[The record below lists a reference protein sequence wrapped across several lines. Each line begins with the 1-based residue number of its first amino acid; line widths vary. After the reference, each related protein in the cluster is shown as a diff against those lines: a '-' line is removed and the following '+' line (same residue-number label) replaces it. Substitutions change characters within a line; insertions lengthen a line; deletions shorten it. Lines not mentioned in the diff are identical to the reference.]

1 MDPVLLH
8 VRLNHFP
15 IVLALAGAVAILV
28 GVLFKRTT
36 FIRYAQISLIA
47 AAVFSPVV
55 YFSGDKAEHEVEEA
69 WYADHD
75 VIEEHEAAGKFAF
88 ISLLITGIVAGVSL
102 WKERRGLHIALLLLA
117 LWSASVVL
125 RTGYLGGKI
134 VHGNPAIQSGERPA
148 DDDDNSGRGNRH

>member
-15 IVLALAGAVAILV
+15 IVLALAGAVAVLA
-28 GVLFKRTT
+28 GVLLKRTT
-36 FIRYAQISLIA
+36 LLRYAQISLIA
-47 AAVFSPVV
+47 AAVFAPVV

-75 VIEEHEAAGKFAF
+75 VIEEHEAAGKFAG
-88 ISLLITGIVAGVSL
+88 ISLVLTGIIAAFSL
-102 WKERRGLHIALLLLA
+102 WKKDRRGWQIALLVFA
-117 LWSASVVL
+117 VWSAAVVL

-134 VHGNPAIQSGERPA
+134 VHGNPAIESGDRSSG
-148 DDDDNSGRGNRH
+148 DDNDNSGRH